1 MVRSISRGCTH
12 SGTFYRGH
20 MLVRLMW
27 AYLLV
32 LGWIFYNSAPAG
44 AVSLPDDLPRQKVVV
59 IDPGHGGDDLGAVGP
74 SGLAEKAVTLSVAQ
88 KMREILS
95 ETCEVHLT
103 RNGDF
108 PVDLEDRTAVANHHR
123 ADVFVSLHAGGAFRH
138 QGRGT
143 VIFYYGHS
151 RSLESFALEE
161 HGGSLEINDEPT
173 QWDEV
178 QDKHGVRAQVLAG
191 LVHRHLQEQISPVD
205 IGTREAPCLVLR
217 GADMPAVLVEIAH
230 LSHPAEE
237 ADLRKPEVIAAAAQA
252 ICAAIEEF
260 FTDYP

>member
-143 VIFYYGHS
+143 VIFY
-151 RSLESFALEE
+151 
-161 HGGSLEINDEPT
+161 
-173 QWDEV
+173 
-178 QDKHGVRAQVLAG
+178 
-191 LVHRHLQEQISPVD
+191 
-205 IGTREAPCLVLR
+205 
-217 GADMPAVLVEIAH
+217 
-230 LSHPAEE
+230 
-237 ADLRKPEVIAAAAQA
+237 
-252 ICAAIEEF
+252 
-260 FTDYP
+260 